1 MQVTSNVRRALFSP
15 QLTESRYSF
24 VAEMVFLRDR
34 PFLSGTLLDD
44 DGYSRLTEEDHR

>member
-1 MQVTSNVRRALFSP
+1 MILLARKAPFSP
-15 QLTESRYSF
+15 QSAERRCSF
-24 VAEMVFLRDR
+24 VAQMVFLRDR

>member
-1 MQVTSNVRRALFSP
+1 MQAASTVRRAPFSP
-15 QLTESRYSF
+15 QSTERRYSF

-44 DGYSRLTEEDHR
+44 GGYSRLTEEDHR